1 MRRFT
6 FKEKR
11 NSSYAIQKKHQIL
24 PKEKNLTITVRR
36 RRTTYA
42 CFPMKQRKVVV
53 VNLKTWQHNYDL
65 FSLVMGRLENEG
77 TLSPIVRRHFLYGG
91 EPILISRA
99 RCAHRASEFLG
110 WFLDGKAVALRVQ
123 QTLYMH
129 RPTRTVLAKY
139 PSRTSVPS
147 HG

>member
-77 TLSPIVRRHFLYGG
+77 TLSPIVRRHFCTAANRYLFLVLDA
-91 EPILISRA
+91 LIGLLNS
-99 RCAHRASEFLG
+99 
-110 WFLDGKAVALRVQ
+110 LDG
-123 QTLYMH
+123 
-129 RPTRTVLAKY
+129 
-139 PSRTSVPS
+139 S
-147 HG
+147 